1 MIYEFDHKVPVI
13 PTSAFVAKSA
23 DVIGDVT
30 LGENVNIWFGAVLRS
45 DGMPIEIGYNTNV
58 QDNCVIHI
66 TDRDFP
72 VEIGNNVTIG
82 HGAIIHAC
90 KIGNY
95 SLIGMGAIILDGAEI
110 GDYTLIG
117 AGAVVTPGKKIPSGV
132 LCVGSPARVIRELSE
147 EEKRDLEKSAD
158 NYIKLAKKYK

>member
-1 MIYEFDHKVPVI
+1 
-13 PTSAFVAKSA
+13 
-23 DVIGDVT
+23 
-30 LGENVNIWFGAVLRS
+30 
-45 DGMPIEIGYNTNV
+45 
-58 QDNCVIHI
+58 
-66 TDRDFP
+66 
-72 VEIGNNVTIG
+72 
-82 HGAIIHAC
+82 
-90 KIGNY
+90 
-95 SLIGMGAIILDGAEI
+95 MGAIILDGAEI